1 MPIFA
6 PMQIDVISDTV
17 CPWCYIGKRRLERAL
32 SLRPQI
38 EFDVRWRPFQLDPTT
53 PVEGVDRKTY
63 IERKFGSSEKIKPI
77 HAALLK
83 AGEDEGIPFAFEKIT
98 RTPNTLNSHRVIRWA
113 HSLGVQD
120 QLVEGLFRAYFVEG
134 ADIGQIKI
142 LAAIADEV
150 GLDGELVEE
159 LLNSD
164 ADRESVEREDT
175 MARKIG
181 INGVPTFLIGGTVLV
196 NGAQDAE
203 HLVRVIDRVAAGGE
217 SAAATA

>member
-1 MPIFA
+1 MPIFE

-38 EFDVRWRPFQLDPTT
+38 EFDVRWRPFQLDPST
-53 PVEGVDRKTY
+53 PVEGVDRKVY
-63 IERKFGSSEKIKPI
+63 MERKFGSSEKVKPI
-77 HAALLK
+77 HTALLK
-83 AGEDEGIPFAFEKIT
+83 AGEDEGITFAFEKIA
-98 RTPNTLNSHRVIRWA
+98 RTPNTLNSHRVVRWS
-113 HSLGVQD
+113 HSLGLQD
-120 QLVEGLFRAYFVEG
+120 KLVELLFRRYFVDG
-134 ADIGQIKI
+134 ADIGQIKV
-142 LAAIADEV
+142 LAAIADEI
-150 GLDGELVEE
+150 GMDGELVEE

-181 INGVPTFLIGGTVLV
+181 ITGVPTFLIGGKILV

-203 HLVRVIDRVAAGGE
+203 HLVRIIDRVASEGE
-217 SAAATA
+217 NAVATA